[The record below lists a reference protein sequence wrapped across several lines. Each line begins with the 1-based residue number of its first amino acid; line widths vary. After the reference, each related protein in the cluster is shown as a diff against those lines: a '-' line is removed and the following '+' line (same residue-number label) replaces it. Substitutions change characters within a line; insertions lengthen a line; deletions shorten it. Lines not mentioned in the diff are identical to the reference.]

1 MAILAPNAKGSEQDK
16 RDTAAAIAAAGGSGN
31 VQWNGTAWVS
41 KTGGGAS
48 GSYALGG
55 GGGGAPKSYDPAY
68 GGIPNLP
75 AYTTDIQ
82 KDVGTDKLGQLIS
95 SQPDFL
101 KNLGL
106 YTGNITSNLA
116 GEVSQGTTNQLAQQA
131 AEFGIGSGMPGS
143 GASTSNFLA
152 RYGLTSEGLTQQGG
166 KDYMGLMSS
175 WPFQETQT
183 ASATT
188 DQSANQAVFN
198 AAPNP
203 MAKALQE
210 IKTARDAAQGS
221 NYNAWA
227 ANRALPSGIYSWEDR
242 FG

>member
-1 MAILAPNAKGSEQDK
+1 MSTQNWGKGIQELISG
-16 RDTAAAIAAAGGSGN
+16 AAS
-31 VQWNGTAWVS
+31 
-41 KTGGGAS
+41 GGGA
-48 GSYALGG
+48 LD
-55 GGGGAPKSYDPAY
+55 PKGYDPAY

-75 AYTTDIQ
+75 AYTTDTT
-82 KDVGTDKLGQLIS
+82 KTVGTDKLGQLIS
-95 SQPDFL
+95 GQPDFL

-131 AEFGIGSGMPGS
+131 AEFGIGSGVPGS

-203 MAKALQE
+203 KAQALQE
-210 IKTARDAAQGS
+210 ILTAKNAAKGANYSSWLS
-221 NYNAWA
+221 NRMPN
-227 ANRALPSGIYSWEDR
+227 GIYSWANR
-242 FG
+242 YG